1 VSDLVTV
8 LRLFAGGTVV
18 EIDGTRRADVL
29 VIDGRIAAVGD
40 AGDLGALAERI
51 DVSGLTIAPG
61 LIDAHAHILGGGGG
75 DGYASRIPELRLSDL
90 LGNGIT
96 TVVGAPGI
104 DMVSRSLQGL
114 LAKARALHN
123 DGMSAYLYV
132 GGFGRPLANLTGSPW
147 RDAWLLPD
155 VVGVKLVVG
164 DNRAPS
170 IDARELVDI
179 ARELAW
185 AERARGQV
193 LVLHVHLGTDPEG
206 VALLRDVL
214 RRLPNPNRLVITH
227 CNWTRSSL
235 DAVVGLAA
243 DGANVDVTTL
253 MDPAHGIAEAV
264 PPSVAVAEL
273 LGAGVDPARISMTTD
288 GNGHVP
294 ARATTGWEPYDT
306 LMGTLFVQARAIA
319 VDRGLGW
326 PAALRVVTA
335 NPAAALG
342 LTRKG
347 SVAVGTDADL
357 LLLEGSGALV
367 GVYALGQEMARDG
380 RATVRDRYEVRK
392 DAG

>member
-1 VSDLVTV
+1 MTAV
-8 LRLFAGGTVV
+8 RLFAGGTIV
-18 EIDGTRRADVL
+18 ELDGTRSADLL
-29 VIDGRIAAVGD
+29 VVDGRIAAVGD
-40 AGDLGALAERI
+40 VGQLGSVAERV

-90 LGNGIT
+90 TGNGIT

-104 DMVSRSLQGL
+104 DMVSRNLQGL
-114 LAKARALHN
+114 LAKARALRD

-132 GGFGRPLANLTGSPW
+132 GGFGRPLASLTGSAW
-147 RDAWLLPD
+147 RDAWLLDD
-155 VVGVKLVVG
+155 VVGVKLAVG

-170 IDARELVDI
+170 IGARELVDV

-185 AERARGQV
+185 AERARGQA
-193 LVLHVHLGTDPEG
+193 LVIHVHLGTDPEG

-214 RRLPNPNRLVITH
+214 GRLPNPNRLVITH
-227 CNWTRSSL
+227 CNWIRASL

-243 DGANVDVTTL
+243 DGANVDVSTL
-253 MDPAHGIAEAV
+253 MDPAHGLADSV
-264 PPSVAVAEL
+264 PPSIAVTDL
-273 LGAGVDPARISMTTD
+273 LGAGVDPARVSMTTD

-294 ARATTGWEPYDT
+294 ARTTAGWDPYDT
-306 LMGTLFVQARAIA
+306 LMGTLFAQTRAIA
-319 VDRGLGW
+319 VERGLGW

-342 LTRKG
+342 LARKG
-347 SVAVGTDADL
+347 ALAAGADADFL
-357 LLLEGSGALV
+357 LLDESGALV

-380 RATVRDRYEVRK
+380 RPTVRDRYEVRK